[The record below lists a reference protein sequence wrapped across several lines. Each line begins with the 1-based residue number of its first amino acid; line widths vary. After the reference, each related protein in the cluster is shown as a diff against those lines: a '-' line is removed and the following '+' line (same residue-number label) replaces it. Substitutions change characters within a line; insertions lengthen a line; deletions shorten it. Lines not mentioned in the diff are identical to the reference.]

1 MRVVFLSWE
10 YPPRIVGELAWLV
23 QSQIERLRKKGLKI
37 DLVTISDAGYYVE
50 ESAPNFRI
58 TRITSPVSPHSTIIT
73 WIVSVNV
80 EAARVVADIYH
91 SESDRI
97 VLHTH
102 DWHFAP
108 ASSALKKAL
117 NVPWVASLYSLEQ
130 HRSLN
135 PSSPLSSC
143 IRTIEWH
150 MVRECDFLLVRDE
163 WMHREVMNT
172 LSLDREMVA
181 VSNPS
186 AADWEDRVLQLYTA
200 LVSR

>member
-1 MRVVFLSWE
+1 LRVVFLSWE
-10 YPPRIVGELAWLV
+10 YPPRIVGELAWQV
-23 QSQIERLRKKGLKI
+23 QSQIERLRRKGLKI

-50 ESAPNFRI
+50 EPAPSFRI
-58 TRITSPVSPHSTIIT
+58 TRITSPVSHHSTIIT
-73 WIVSVNV
+73 WMVSINT
-80 EAARVVADIYH
+80 EAARIVADIYH

-97 VLHTH
+97 ILHTY

-117 NVPWVASLYSLEQ
+117 NIPWVASLYSLEQ

-135 PSSPLSSC
+135 PNSPLSSC

-163 WMHREVMNT
+163 WMLREVRNN
-172 LSLDREMVA
+172 LSIDREAVV

-186 AADWEDRVLQLYTA
+186 AADWEDQVLQLYEK
-200 LVSR
+200 LVSS